1 MATIAEI
8 ERSAQDGRTVRM
20 FLVRSLGRRRSA
32 WLHHIV
38 DDDIDSG
45 RKLRDEFENFRKE
58 EQLEICLPEEAEA
71 EAVFAAIIEP
81 SHLTGE
87 AAVVEVMRRMD
98 EAARVANVL
107 YGPVRRRGRLT

>member
-1 MATIAEI
+1 MATTAEV
-8 ERSAQDGRTVRM
+8 ERAEQDGRTVRM

-45 RKLRDEFENFRKE
+45 QKLRAEFESFREE

-71 EAVFAAIIEP
+71 EAVLATVIEP

-98 EAARVANVL
+98 EAARVANVI
-107 YGPVRRRGRLT
+107 YGPVRRRAA